1 MSSDWLRP
9 AIEGVA
15 GAVIAHAEE
24 LTALDSAIGDG
35 DHGHNMKRGF
45 SAVLD
50 ELDAL
55 SELAPGEALKK
66 IGMTLVTKVG
76 GASGPLY
83 GSLFMEAGKALGGP
97 VDLASV
103 ATATEAGVAAVK
115 RRGKSEAGE
124 KTMLDVWVPVAAA
137 LGEAR
142 DAADAARRAETAAED
157 GLAATRDM
165 RATKGRAAYLG
176 ERSVGHLDPGARSS
190 ALVVGVLAALVR
202 ERAAA

>member
-1 MSSDWLRP
+1 
-9 AIEGVA
+9 
-15 GAVIAHAEE
+15 
-24 LTALDSAIGDG
+24 
-35 DHGHNMKRGF
+35 
-45 SAVLD
+45 
-50 ELDAL
+50 
-55 SELAPGEALKK
+55 
-66 IGMTLVTKVG
+66 
-76 GASGPLY
+76 
-83 GSLFMEAGKALGGP
+83 
-97 VDLASV
+97 
-103 ATATEAGVAAVK
+103 VK